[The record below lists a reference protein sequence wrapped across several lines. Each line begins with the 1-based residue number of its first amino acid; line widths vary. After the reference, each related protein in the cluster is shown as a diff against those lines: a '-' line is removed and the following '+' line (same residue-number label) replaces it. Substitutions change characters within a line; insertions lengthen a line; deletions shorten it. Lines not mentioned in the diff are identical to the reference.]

1 MNQDYIKLKID
12 LAKTKNLAEFAVDCM
27 NHYKNHCEKLE
38 SELLTARNLAE
49 LGSDLMN
56 DYKNRCEMYEKA
68 IDEALNASFD
78 VDDDDPM
85 QVMRNILKK
94 ARGIS
99 C

>member
-1 MNQDYIKLKID
+1 MTEIEKLK
-12 LAKTKNLAEFAVDCM
+12 
-27 NHYKNHCEKLE
+27 

-68 IDEALNASFD
+68 IDEALNASEALVTSFD
-78 VDDDDPM
+78 LADDDLI
-85 QVMRNILKK
+85 QVMKNILKK

>member
-1 MNQDYIKLKID
+1 MPINDQKIE
-12 LAKTKNLAEFAVDCM
+12 T
-27 NHYKNHCEKLE
+27 LE
-38 SELLTARNLAE
+38 SELLTARNLAK

-68 IDEALNASFD
+68 IDEALDASFE